1 MSSHNSI
8 EFAALRNEGEM
19 RSWLADNGCPEHL
32 AARVIERRTQML
44 GFKPAQ
50 VQPVVDS
57 DYRYKVR
64 AGGIL

>member
-1 MSSHNSI
+1 MSSNSI

-32 AARVIERRTQML
+32 ASRVIERRTKTP

-50 VQPVVDS
+50 AQPVADLK
-57 DYRYKVR
+57 DKVR

>member
-1 MSSHNSI
+1 MNGSNI

-19 RSWLADNGCPEHL
+19 RSWLAENGCPDKL
-32 AARVIERRTQML
+32 AARVIERRTQMP

-50 VQPVVDS
+50 EQPVADS

>member
-1 MSSHNSI
+1 MSNNNV

-32 AARVIERRTQML
+32 TSRVIERRTNL
-44 GFKPAQ
+44 PGFKPAQ
-50 VQPVVDS
+50 AQPVVDS

>member
-1 MSSHNSI
+1 MNGNNI

-19 RSWLADNGCPEHL
+19 RSWLADNGCPEHI
-32 AARVIERRTQML
+32 ASRVIERRTKTP

-50 VQPVVDS
+50 PVADS